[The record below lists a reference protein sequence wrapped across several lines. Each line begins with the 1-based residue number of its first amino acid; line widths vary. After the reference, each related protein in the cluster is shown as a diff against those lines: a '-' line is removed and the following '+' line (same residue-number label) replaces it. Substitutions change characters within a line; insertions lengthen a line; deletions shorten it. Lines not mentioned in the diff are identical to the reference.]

1 MLSKRCLMACE
12 KWTVHKFADD
22 EINQKGSC
30 VVLVILSTIHHHYYK
45 SGEIVFNNTKSQI
58 VSIVQYTVQ
67 ELCNGWPYSN
77 GYRPSKI
84 FKHPSTWK
92 IMVAEA
98 INVWKKKTGSES
110 RFLNIYHCCKFFV
123 ATCFSQSHGFMS
135 IIELKAVHR
144 TRG

>member
-45 SGEIVFNNTKSQI
+45 SGEIIFNNTKSQI
-58 VSIVQYTVQ
+58 VSFVQYTVQ

-98 INVWKKKTGSES
+98 INVWKKKNWQWISLSKHLPLLQILCCNLFQPITWIYVNYWAKGSS
-110 RFLNIYHCCKFFV
+110 
-123 ATCFSQSHGFMS
+123 
-135 IIELKAVHR
+135 
-144 TRG
+144 